1 MKKSYIVPL
10 IALLLLLTSAF
21 FYKARLLQRDA
32 DNALVSENKQLTCS
46 DAQYN
51 EYIKIMLAAGKMG
64 ISQHPVSGTRAQ
76 QQKMIDALGALDL
89 PKNQTVIAAGHFMS
103 GKVYSQICKDEKC
116 SMEEMA
122 QPEHVCLTE
131 NWDDCTV
138 VLEYLMRN

>member
-10 IALLLLLTSAF
+10 IALLLLLTLAF

-51 EYIKIMLAAGKMG
+51 EYIKIMLAARKMG

-89 PKNQTVIAAGHFMS
+89 PKN
-103 GKVYSQICKDEKC
+103 
-116 SMEEMA
+116 
-122 QPEHVCLTE
+122 
-131 NWDDCTV
+131 
-138 VLEYLMRN
+138 